1 MKPDIDPQSTKST
14 IKKYLFKN
22 GLKRGTFRYDVLI
35 DQPSVHIEYDWTKD
49 RIAATHLVRNK
60 GL

>member
-35 DQPSVHIEYDWTKD
+35 DQPSVHIEYD
-49 RIAATHLVRNK
+49 
-60 GL
+60 